1 MKVAIVHDWLVTYAG
16 AERVLAQML
25 QCYPQADVLS
35 MVDFLSDRDRG
46 FLAGKTVATSWI
58 QNLPGAKK
66 HYRHYLPLMPWAI
79 ASLDVSGYDLV
90 ISSSHAVAKG
100 VHVTP
105 QQLHVCMCYTPM
117 RYAWDMQEQ
126 YLIES
131 NLNHGIQGVVVRFIL
146 KQIRQWDARVSQTVQ
161 HFMAI
166 SYFIAKRIENAYGRK
181 SVVIYPP
188 VDLDTFQMCPDK
200 EDFYLTASRM
210 VPYKK
215 IPMMVQAFSNM
226 PEKKFI
232 VIGDG
237 PDFEKC
243 KAMAGPNVSLL
254 GYQSAEVL
262 KDHLQRAKA
271 FVFAAEEDFGIAPL
285 EAQACGTPVI
295 AFGKGAALETVCGL
309 SHSQP
314 TGLFFHTQSAET
326 LMQAVQDF
334 EKLQFSPQACR
345 QNAMRFSVQNFRQ
358 NFMKYMGQCLAD
370 FQANRL
376 QQPSATAA

>member
-25 QCYPQADVLS
+25 LCYPQADVLS

-131 NLNHGIQGVVVRFIL
+131 NLNS
-146 KQIRQWDARVSQTVQ
+146 D
-161 HFMAI
+161 
-166 SYFIAKRIENAYGRK
+166 
-181 SVVIYPP
+181 
-188 VDLDTFQMCPDK
+188 
-200 EDFYLTASRM
+200 
-210 VPYKK
+210 
-215 IPMMVQAFSNM
+215 
-226 PEKKFI
+226 
-232 VIGDG
+232 
-237 PDFEKC
+237 
-243 KAMAGPNVSLL
+243 
-254 GYQSAEVL
+254 
-262 KDHLQRAKA
+262 
-271 FVFAAEEDFGIAPL
+271 
-285 EAQACGTPVI
+285 
-295 AFGKGAALETVCGL
+295 
-309 SHSQP
+309 
-314 TGLFFHTQSAET
+314 
-326 LMQAVQDF
+326 
-334 EKLQFSPQACR
+334 
-345 QNAMRFSVQNFRQ
+345 
-358 NFMKYMGQCLAD
+358 
-370 FQANRL
+370 
-376 QQPSATAA
+376 